1 MRIVVFDLDETL
13 GYFVELG
20 MFYDC
25 LSKITNNR
33 QISQEE
39 FNEIL
44 DLYPEFIR
52 PNIINILNYLKKKK
66 TSKACNKI
74 MIYTNN
80 QGPKSWAEQII
91 AYFESKVHYKLFD
104 QIVCAFK
111 VNGKQIEMN
120 RTSHDK
126 THSDFI
132 RCTQI
137 PANTQIC
144 FLDDVY
150 HPDMANDNIYYI
162 NLKPYTHDLPI
173 DEMVSRFTKSKIGAE
188 MKDIEGIDDK
198 IKTEFK
204 RFEYRYAQKKPNDL
218 EIDVILGKD
227 IMSHLKIFF
236 NKTKTNKSARIKR
249 SVRNKTNKKYN

>member
-1 MRIVVFDLDETL
+1 MKIVVFDLDETL
-13 GYFVELG
+13 GYFSELG
-20 MFYDC
+20 MLFDC
-25 LSKITNNR
+25 LSKHR

-39 FNEIL
+39 FNQIL

-66 TSKACNKI
+66 VSRACSKI

-111 VNGKQIEMN
+111 VNGKQVEMN

-137 PANTQIC
+137 PADTQIC

-162 NLKPYTHDLPI
+162 NIKPYIYDLPI
-173 DEMVSRFTKSKIGAE
+173 NEMVKRFTNSKIGTE
-188 MKDIEGIDDK
+188 MKDIVKNENFDYK
-198 IKTEFK
+198 YSPKEPK
-204 RFEYRYAQKKPNDL
+204 DL
-218 EIDVILGKD
+218 EIDVILGKS
-227 IMSHLKIFF
+227 IMSHLKLFF
-236 NKTKTNKSARIKR
+236 SKNNANKSTR
-249 SVRNKTNKKYN
+249 SKKYTKNKTNKNHNS

>member
-13 GYFVELG
+13 GYFSELG

-25 LSKITNNR
+25 ISKITNNR
-33 QISQEE
+33 PISQEE
-39 FNEIL
+39 FNQIL
-44 DLYPEFIR
+44 DMYPEFIR

-66 TSKACNKI
+66 ISKACSKI

-91 AYFESKVHYKLFD
+91 SYFETKIHYKLFD

-120 RTSHDK
+120 RTTHDK
-126 THSDFI
+126 THSDLI

-144 FLDDVY
+144 FLDDIY

-162 NLKPYTHDLPI
+162 NLKPYIHDLPI
-173 DEMVSRFTKSKIGAE
+173 DEIISRFTKSQIYTEVKH
-188 MKDIEGIDDK
+188 IEGVADK
-198 IKTEFK
+198 IKSEFK
-204 RFEYRYAQKKPNDL
+204 RFDYNYTHKKTEDM

-227 IMSHLKIFF
+227 IMLHLKIFF
-236 NKTKTNKSARIKR
+236 NKTNTNKSARTKR
-249 SVRNKTNKKYN
+249 SVKNKTKKKYN

>member
-1 MRIVVFDLDETL
+1 MKIVVFDLDETL
-13 GYFVELG
+13 GYFSELG
-20 MFYDC
+20 MFIDC
-25 LSKITNNR
+25 LSKIKNNH
-33 QISQEE
+33 QISQED

-66 TSKACNKI
+66 ISKACSKI

-91 AYFESKVHYKLFD
+91 AYFESKIHYKLFD

-111 VNGKQIEMN
+111 INGKQIELN

-137 PANTQIC
+137 PEHTQIC

-150 HPDMANDNIYYI
+150 HPDMANDHIYYI
-162 NLKPYTHDLPI
+162 NIKPYIHDLPI
-173 DEMVSRFTKSKIGAE
+173 DEMNSRFTNSNVGALI
-188 MKDIEGIDDK
+188 KDK
-198 IKTEFK
+198 IKREFSDYK
-204 RFEYRYAQKKPNDL
+204 YTPKEPEDL
-218 EIDVILGKD
+218 DIDVILGKS
-227 IMSHLKIFF
+227 IMSHLKLFF
-236 NKTKTNKSARIKR
+236 SKKNTNKSAKSKR
-249 SVRNKTNKKYN
+249 SKRNKTSKTHNTNE

>member
-1 MRIVVFDLDETL
+1 MKIVVFDLDETL
-13 GYFVELG
+13 GYFSELG
-20 MFYDC
+20 MFIDC
-25 LSKITNNR
+25 LHNNH
-33 QISQEE
+33 QISQKE

-66 TSKACNKI
+66 ISNACSKI

-91 AYFESKVHYKLFD
+91 AYFETKIHYKLFD

-111 VNGKQIEMN
+111 INGKQIELN

-137 PANTQIC
+137 PENTQIC

-162 NLKPYTHDLPI
+162 NIKPYVHDLPI
-173 DEMVSRFTKSKIGAE
+173 DEMISRFSNTE
-188 MKDIEGIDDK
+188 MKDKLKHDFSDYKYTPKEP
-198 IKTEFK
+198 E
-204 RFEYRYAQKKPNDL
+204 DL
-218 EIDVILGKD
+218 DIDVILGKS
-227 IMSHLKIFF
+227 IMSHLKLFF
-236 NKTKTNKSARIKR
+236 SKNNANKSAKSKR
-249 SVRNKTNKKYN
+249 FTRKKTSKTHNTIV

>member
-13 GYFVELG
+13 GYFVQLG

-25 LSKITNNR
+25 ILKITNNR
-33 QISQEE
+33 QFTQEE
-39 FNEIL
+39 FNQIL
-44 DLYPEFIR
+44 DLYPEFVR

-66 TSKACNKI
+66 ISKTCSKI

-91 AYFESKVHYKLFD
+91 AYFESKIHYKLFD

-120 RTSHDK
+120 RTTHDK

-144 FLDDVY
+144 FLDDIY

-188 MKDIEGIDDK
+188 MKQFEDK
-198 IKTEFK
+198 LKSEFK
-204 RFEYRYAQKKPNDL
+204 RFDHKYAPKKTEDMD
-218 EIDVILGKD
+218 IDVIIGKD

-249 SVRNKTNKKYN
+249 SVRNKTNKKYNS

>member
-1 MRIVVFDLDETL
+1 MKIVVFDLDETL
-13 GYFVELG
+13 GYFSELG
-20 MFYDC
+20 MFIDC
-25 LSKITNNR
+25 LSKIKNNH
-33 QISQEE
+33 QISQQE

-66 TSKACNKI
+66 ISKACSKI

-91 AYFESKVHYKLFD
+91 AYFESKIHYKLFD

-111 VNGKQIEMN
+111 INGKQIELN
-120 RTSHDK
+120 RTTHDK

-137 PANTQIC
+137 PEHTQIC

-150 HPDMANDNIYYI
+150 HPDMANDHIYYI
-162 NLKPYTHDLPI
+162 NIKPYVHDLPI
-173 DEMVSRFTKSKIGAE
+173 DEMVSRFTNSNTE
-188 MKDIEGIDDK
+188 MKDK
-198 IKTEFK
+198 IKQEFSDYKYVSKTTE
-204 RFEYRYAQKKPNDL
+204 DL
-218 EIDVILGKD
+218 DIDVILGKS
-227 IMSHLKIFF
+227 IMSHLKLFF
-236 NKTKTNKSARIKR
+236 SKNNTNKSAKSKR
-249 SVRNKTNKKYN
+249 STPLHI

>member
-1 MRIVVFDLDETL
+1 MKIVVFDLDETL
-13 GYFVELG
+13 GYFSELG
-20 MFYDC
+20 MFIDF
-25 LSKITNNR
+25 LHNNH

-66 TSKACNKI
+66 ISKTCNKI

-80 QGPKSWAEQII
+80 QGPKSWAQQII
-91 AYFESKVHYKLFD
+91 AYFESKIHYKLFD

-111 VNGKQIEMN
+111 INGKQVEMN

-126 THSDFI
+126 SHSDFI

-137 PANTQIC
+137 PVDTQIC

-162 NLKPYTHDLPI
+162 NIKPYVHDLPI
-173 DEMVSRFTKSKIGAE
+173 DEMVKRFTKSKIGAL
-188 MKDIEGIDDK
+188 MKYKLKDEHFDYKYSPKEPDDL
-198 IKTEFK
+198 
-204 RFEYRYAQKKPNDL
+204 D
-218 EIDVILGKD
+218 IDVILGKS
-227 IMSHLKIFF
+227 IMSHLKLFF
-236 NKTKTNKSARIKR
+236 SKNNENRSARVKR
-249 SVRNKTNKKYN
+249 STRNKTSKTHNTIV

>member
-1 MRIVVFDLDETL
+1 MKIVVFDLDETL

-25 LSKITNNR
+25 ISKHR
-33 QISQEE
+33 KFSQEDM
-39 FNEIL
+39 NEML

-52 PNIINILNYLKKKK
+52 PNVINILRYLKKQKL
-66 TSKACNKI
+66 SKACSKI

-80 QGPKSWAEQII
+80 QGPQSWAEQII
-91 AYFESKVHYKLFD
+91 SYFESKIHYKLFD

-111 VNGKQIEMN
+111 VNGKQIELN

-137 PANTQIC
+137 PEHTQIC

-150 HPDMANDNIYYI
+150 HPDMANDHIYYI
-162 NLKPYTHDLPI
+162 NLRPYTHTLPL
-173 DEMVSRFTKSKIGAE
+173 DDMVSRFMNSKIGTE
-188 MKDIEGIDDK
+188 MKHIEGIEDK
-198 IKTEFK
+198 ITNEFQKFHYKHAAKKTE
-204 RFEYRYAQKKPNDL
+204 DM
-218 EIDVILGKD
+218 EIDIVLGKY
-227 IMSHLKIFF
+227 IMEHLKIFF
-236 NKTKTNKSARIKR
+236 NTNKTNKSRKMKR
-249 SVRNKTNKKYN
+249 TMRNKTNKKYN

>member
-1 MRIVVFDLDETL
+1 MKIVVFDLDETL
-13 GYFVELG
+13 GYFSELG
-20 MFYDC
+20 MFIDC
-25 LSKITNNR
+25 LTNSD
-33 QISQEE
+33 QISQQE

-52 PNIINILNYLKKKK
+52 PNIINILTYLKKKK
-66 TSKACNKI
+66 MTKACSKI

-91 AYFESKVHYKLFD
+91 AYFESKIHYKLFD

-111 VNGKQIEMN
+111 VNGKQVELN

-137 PANTQIC
+137 PANAQIC

-150 HPDMANDNIYYI
+150 HPDMATDNIYYI
-162 NLKPYTHDLPI
+162 NIKPYTHDLPI
-173 DEMVSRFTKSKIGAE
+173 DEMISRFSNAE
-188 MKDIEGIDDK
+188 KKYK
-198 IKTEFK
+198 IKREFSDYK
-204 RFEYRYAQKKPNDL
+204 YSPKEPEDM
-218 EIDVILGKD
+218 EIDVILGKS
-227 IMSHLKIFF
+227 IMQHLKLFF
-236 NKTKTNKSARIKR
+236 SKNNSHKTARVKRSTRNKTK
-249 SVRNKTNKKYN
+249 KTHNTID

>member
-20 MFYDC
+20 MFYDSI
-25 LSKITNNR
+25 SKITNNR

-52 PNIINILNYLKKKK
+52 PKIINILNYLKKKK
-66 TSKACNKI
+66 ISKACSKI

-91 AYFESKVHYKLFD
+91 SYFESKVHYKLFD

-111 VNGKQIEMN
+111 VNGKHIEMN
-120 RTSHDK
+120 RTSHNK
-126 THSDFI
+126 TQTDFI

-137 PANTQIC
+137 PENTQIC

-150 HPDMANDNIYYI
+150 FPDMANDNVYYI
-162 NLKPYTHDLPI
+162 NLKPYKHDLSI

-188 MKDIEGIDDK
+188 MKDTEDK
-198 IKTEFK
+198 IKGEFR
-204 RFEYRYAQKKPNDL
+204 RFDYKYAQKKPTDL
-218 EIDVILGKD
+218 EIDFILGKD
-227 IMSHLKIFF
+227 IMAHLKIFF
-236 NKTKTNKSARIKR
+236 NKTNMNKSARIKR
-249 SVRNKTNKKYN
+249 TTRNKTNKKYNL